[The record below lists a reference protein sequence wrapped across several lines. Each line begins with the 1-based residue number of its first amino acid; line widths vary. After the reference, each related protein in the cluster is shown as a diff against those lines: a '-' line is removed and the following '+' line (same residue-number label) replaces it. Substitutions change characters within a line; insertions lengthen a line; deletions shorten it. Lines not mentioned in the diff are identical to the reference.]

1 MAHLVNRFL
10 LLFPA
15 PNRMDVP
22 IPKKKWSSI
31 TCWWWLGTLVLAG
44 TGAAG
49 VNWSRPSQR
58 LHVAAS
64 RLTISPVARGNF
76 QEFTAIDG
84 VVQPLR
90 TVYLDAAEA
99 GTVQQVLV
107 EEGVTLTVGQPLL
120 RLANPD
126 LQLEMVNHE
135 TAVYDLMNNLRNT
148 RNQLLQNRILRQN
161 QLADI
166 DFLLVEARR
175 VFETNQALYDQKV
188 IARQDYLQSQN
199 AYRYQLRRHQLTQQT
214 LRQDSAAMQQQ
225 LGTMQTSVQHMTS
238 NLALMRRKLDDLLL
252 RAPVGGRLSS
262 LTVEIGEAKTRG
274 QRLGQI
280 DALAGVKLHAAV
292 DEFYIARI
300 ASGQVGEVLAEGQ
313 AYPLR
318 VTKIFAQVAKGLQI
332 DLAFTGAVPP
342 GLRRGQ
348 TLPIRLA
355 LSAKSPAVL
364 LPKGGFYQQTVGN
377 WAFRLSPDGTRAQRV
392 AIRLGRQNPDYY
404 EVLAGLRPGDRV
416 VTSSYEGYADRQELV
431 LDSSQP

>member
-1 MAHLVNRFL
+1 
-10 LLFPA
+10 
-15 PNRMDVP
+15 MDVL
-22 IPKKKWSSI
+22 IPKKKWWFVAR
-31 TCWWWLGTLVLAG
+31 WWWLGVLVLAG

-49 VNWSRPSQR
+49 IYWPRPGQR

-64 RLTISPVARGNF
+64 RLTISLVTRGNF

-90 TVYLDAAEA
+90 TVYLDAPQA

-107 EEGVTLTVGQPLL
+107 EEGATLTAGQPLL

-126 LQLEMVNHE
+126 LQLEMVNRE
-135 TAVYDLMNNLRNT
+135 TAVYELMNNLRNT

-166 DFLLVEARR
+166 DFQLAEARR
-175 VFETNQALYDQKV
+175 VFDMNQQLYDQKV

-199 AYRYQLRRHQLTQQT
+199 AYHYQRRRRQLTQRA
-214 LRQDSAAMQQQ
+214 LRQDSVAMLQQ
-225 LGTMQTSVQHMTS
+225 LSTMQESVQRMSS

-252 RAPVGGRLSS
+252 RAPVGGQLSS
-262 LTVEIGEAKTRG
+262 LAAEVGEAKTRG

-280 DALAGVKLHAAV
+280 DALAGVKLHATV

-300 ASGQVGEVLAEGQ
+300 EVGQAGEVVVEGQ
-313 AYPLR
+313 AYALR

-332 DLAFTGAVPP
+332 DLAFDGAPPP

-355 LSAKSPAVL
+355 LSAKAPAVL

-377 WAFRLSPDGTRAQRV
+377 WAFKLGADGTRARRV
-392 AIRLGRQNPDYY
+392 PIRLGRQNPDYY
-404 EVLAGLRPGDRV
+404 EVLAGLQPGDLV
-416 VTSSYEGYADRQELV
+416 VTSSYEGYADQEELV
-431 LDSSQP
+431 LDNRQP

>member
-1 MAHLVNRFL
+1 
-10 LLFPA
+10 
-15 PNRMDVP
+15 MDVL
-22 IPKKKWSSI
+22 IPKKKWSFI
-31 TCWWWLGTLVLAG
+31 TRWWWLGALVLAG
-44 TGAAG
+44 TGVAG
-49 VNWSRPSQR
+49 LYWPRPGQR

-64 RLTISPVARGNF
+64 RLTISPVTRGNF

-90 TVYLDAAEA
+90 TVYLDAVEA

-107 EEGVTLTVGQPLL
+107 EEGTTLTAGQPLL
-120 RLANPD
+120 RLTNPD
-126 LQLEMVNHE
+126 LQLEMVNRE

-148 RNQLLQNRILRQN
+148 RTQLLQNRILRQN

-166 DFLLVEARR
+166 DFQLAEARR
-175 VFETNQALYDQKV
+175 VFDTNQVLYDQKV

-199 AYRYQLRRHQLTQQT
+199 AYRYQLRRRQLTQQT
-214 LRQDSAAMQQQ
+214 LHQDSVAMQQQ
-225 LGTMQTSVQHMTS
+225 LGTMQESVQRMTS
-238 NLALMRRKLDDLLL
+238 NLALMRRRLDDLLLL
-252 RAPVGGRLSS
+252 RAPVGGQLSS
-262 LTVEIGEAKTRG
+262 LAAEVGEAKTRG

-300 ASGQVGEVLAEGQ
+300 GAGQVGEVVVDGQ
-313 AYPLR
+313 AYALR

-332 DLAFTGAVPP
+332 DLAFTGASPP

-355 LSAKSPAVL
+355 LSAKAPALL

-377 WAFRLSPDGTRAQRV
+377 WAFKLGADGTRAQRV

-416 VTSSYEGYADRQELV
+416 VTSSYEGYADQQELV
-431 LDSSQP
+431 LDNGQQ

>member
-1 MAHLVNRFL
+1 
-10 LLFPA
+10 
-15 PNRMDVP
+15 MDVL
-22 IPKKKWSSI
+22 IPKKKWSFI
-31 TCWWWLGTLVLAG
+31 TRWWWLGALVLAA
-44 TGAAG
+44 TGLA
-49 VNWSRPSQR
+49 VMYWPRPGQR

-64 RLTISPVARGNF
+64 RLTISPVTQGNF

-107 EEGVTLTVGQPLL
+107 EEGSTLTAGQPLL

-126 LQLEMVNHE
+126 LQLEMVNRE
-135 TAVYDLMNNLRNT
+135 TAVYELMNNLRNT
-148 RNQLLQNRILRQN
+148 RNQLLQIRILRQN
-161 QLADI
+161 QLAEI
-166 DFLLVEARR
+166 DFQLAEAKR
-175 VFETNQALYDQKV
+175 VFDTNQALYDQQV

-199 AYRYQLRRHQLTQQT
+199 AYHYQRRRRQLTQQT
-214 LRQDSAAMQQQ
+214 LRQDSIAMQQQ
-225 LGTMQTSVQHMTS
+225 LGTMQESVQRMSS

-262 LTVEIGEAKTRG
+262 LAAEVGEAKTRG

-280 DALAGVKLHAAV
+280 DALVGVKLHATV

-300 ASGQVGEVLAEGQ
+300 ETGQAGEVIIEGQ
-313 AYPLR
+313 AYALR

-332 DLAFTGAVPP
+332 DLAFTGASPP

-355 LSAKSPAVL
+355 LSAKAPAVL

-377 WAFRLSPDGTRAQRV
+377 WAFKLAADGSRAQRV

-404 EVLAGLRPGDRV
+404 EVLAGLQPGDQV
-416 VTSSYEGYADRQELV
+416 VTSSYEGYADQQELV
-431 LDSSQP
+431 LDNRQP

>member
-1 MAHLVNRFL
+1 MDVLIPKRKWPLATRWWLVGAL
-10 LLFPA
+10 LL
-15 PNRMDVP
+15 
-22 IPKKKWSSI
+22 
-31 TCWWWLGTLVLAG
+31 AG
-44 TGAAG
+44 AGAARVYWPG
-49 VNWSRPSQR
+49 PGQR
-58 LHVAAS
+58 LQVAAS
-64 RLTISPVARGNF
+64 RLTISPVTRGNF

-90 TVYLDAAEA
+90 TVYLDAVEA

-107 EEGVTLTVGQPLL
+107 EEGTTLTVGQPLL

-126 LQLEMVNHE
+126 LQLEMVNRE

-166 DFLLVEARR
+166 DFQLAEAQR
-175 VFETNQALYDQKV
+175 VFDMNQKLYEQKV
-188 IARQDYLQSQN
+188 IARQEYLQSQN
-199 AYRYQLRRHQLTQQT
+199 AYRYQRRRRQLTQQT
-214 LRQDSAAMQQQ
+214 LRQDSVAMRQQ
-225 LGTMQTSVQHMTS
+225 LGTMQESVRRMTS
-238 NLALMRRKLDDLLL
+238 NLALMRRKMDDLLL
-252 RAPVGGRLSS
+252 RAPVGGQLSS
-262 LTVEIGEAKTRG
+262 LAAEIGEAKTRG

-292 DEFYIARI
+292 DEFYIPRVVI
-300 ASGQVGEVLAEGQ
+300 GQVGEVVVEGQ

-332 DLAFTGAVPP
+332 DLAFAGAVPP

-355 LSAKSPAVL
+355 LSEKTPAVL

-416 VTSSYEGYADRQELV
+416 VTSSYQGYADRQELV
-431 LDSSQP
+431 LDGSQP

>member
-1 MAHLVNRFL
+1 
-10 LLFPA
+10 
-15 PNRMDVP
+15 MDVL
-22 IPKKKWSSI
+22 IPKKKWAFV
-31 TCWWWLGTLVLAG
+31 TRWWWLGALLLAG
-44 TGAAG
+44 AVAAARY
-49 VNWSRPSQR
+49 WPRPGQR
-58 LHVAAS
+58 LHIAAS
-64 RLTISPVARGNF
+64 RLTISPVTRGNF

-107 EEGVTLTVGQPLL
+107 EEGVTLTAGQPLL
-120 RLANPD
+120 RLVNPD
-126 LQLEMVNHE
+126 LQLEMVNRE

-166 DFLLVEARR
+166 DFQLAEARR
-175 VFETNQALYDQKV
+175 VFDTNQVLYDQKV

-199 AYRYQLRRHQLTQQT
+199 AYRYQLRRRQLTQQT
-214 LRQDSAAMQQQ
+214 LRQDSVAMQQ
-225 LGTMQTSVQHMTS
+225 LGTMQESVRRMTS
-238 NLALMRRKLDDLLL
+238 NLALMRRKMDDLLL

-262 LTVEIGEAKTRG
+262 LAAEVGEAKTRG

-300 ASGQVGEVLAEGQ
+300 GAGQVGEVVVDGR
-313 AYPLR
+313 AYALR

-332 DLAFTGAVPP
+332 DLAFTGTPPP

-355 LSAKSPAVL
+355 LSAKAPAVL

-377 WAFRLSPDGTRAQRV
+377 WAFKLAADGTRAQRV

-416 VTSSYEGYADRQELV
+416 VTSSYEGYADQQELV
-431 LDSSQP
+431 LDSSRP

>member
-1 MAHLVNRFL
+1 
-10 LLFPA
+10 
-15 PNRMDVP
+15 MDIL
-22 IPKKKWSSI
+22 IPKKKWSFVAR
-31 TCWWWLGTLVLAG
+31 WWWLGVLVLAG

-49 VNWSRPSQR
+49 FYWPRSGQR
-58 LHVAAS
+58 LRVAAS
-64 RLTISPVARGNF
+64 RLTISPVTRGNF

-84 VVQPLR
+84 VVQPLH

-107 EEGVTLTVGQPLL
+107 EEGATLTAGQPLL
-120 RLANPD
+120 QLANPD
-126 LQLEMVNHE
+126 LQLEMVNRE

-166 DFLLVEARR
+166 DFQLAEAKR
-175 VFETNQALYDQKV
+175 VFDTNQVLYDQKV
-188 IARQDYLQSQN
+188 IAWQDYLQSQN
-199 AYRYQLRRHQLTQQT
+199 AYRYQLRRRQLTRQT
-214 LRQDSAAMQQQ
+214 LRQDSVAMQQQ
-225 LGTMQTSVQHMTS
+225 LGTMQESVQRMTS
-238 NLALMRRKLDDLLL
+238 NLALMRRKMADLLL

-262 LTVEIGEAKTRG
+262 LAAEVGEAKMRG

-300 ASGQVGEVLAEGQ
+300 AAGQVGEVVDGQ

-332 DLAFTGAVPP
+332 DLAFTGAPPP

-355 LSAKSPAVL
+355 LSAKGPAVL

-377 WAFRLSPDGTRAQRV
+377 WAFKLTADGTRAQRV

-404 EVLAGLRPGDRV
+404 EVLAGLQPGDQV
-416 VTSSYEGYADRQELV
+416 VTSSYEGYADQQELV
-431 LDSSQP
+431 LDSSRP

>member
-1 MAHLVNRFL
+1 
-10 LLFPA
+10 
-15 PNRMDVP
+15 MDVL
-22 IPKKKWSSI
+22 IPKKKWWFVAR
-31 TCWWWLGTLVLAG
+31 WWWLGLLVLVG
-44 TGAAG
+44 TAAAG
-49 VNWSRPSQR
+49 RYWPRPGQR

-64 RLTISPVARGNF
+64 RLTISPVTQGNF

-84 VVQPLR
+84 VVQPLH

-107 EEGVTLTVGQPLL
+107 EEGATLTAGQPLL

-126 LQLEMVNHE
+126 LQLEMVNRE
-135 TAVYDLMNNLRNT
+135 TAVYELMNNLRNT

-161 QLADI
+161 QLAEI
-166 DFLLVEARR
+166 DFQLAEARR
-175 VFETNQALYDQKV
+175 VFDTNQQLYDQQV

-199 AYRYQLRRHQLTQQT
+199 AYRYQLRRRQLTQQT
-214 LRQDSAAMQQQ
+214 LRQDSIAMQQQ
-225 LGTMQTSVQHMTS
+225 LGTLQESVQRMSS
-238 NLALMRRKLDDLLL
+238 NLNLMRRKLDDLLL
-252 RAPVGGRLSS
+252 RAPVGGQLSA
-262 LTVEIGEAKTRG
+262 LAAEVGEAKTRG

-280 DALAGVKLHAAV
+280 DALTGVKLHATV

-300 ASGQVGEVLAEGQ
+300 GAGQVGEVVVEGQ
-313 AYPLR
+313 AYALR

-332 DLAFTGAVPP
+332 DLDFTGAPPP

-355 LSAKSPAVL
+355 LSAKAPAVL

-377 WAFRLSPDGTRAQRV
+377 WAFKLGADGTRAQRV

-404 EVLAGLRPGDRV
+404 EVLAGLQPGDRV
-416 VTSSYEGYADRQELV
+416 VTSSYEGYADQKELV
-431 LDSSQP
+431 LDNSQP

>member
-1 MAHLVNRFL
+1 
-10 LLFPA
+10 
-15 PNRMDVP
+15 MDVL
-22 IPKKKWSSI
+22 IPKKKWWFVAR
-31 TCWWWLGTLVLAG
+31 WWWVGILVLAA

-49 VNWSRPSQR
+49 IYWPRPGQR

-64 RLTISPVARGNF
+64 RLTISPVIRGNF

-107 EEGVTLTVGQPLL
+107 EEGATLTAGQPLL
-120 RLANPD
+120 QLANPD
-126 LQLEMVNHE
+126 LQLEMVNRE
-135 TAVYDLMNNLRNT
+135 TAVYELMNNLRNT

-161 QLADI
+161 QLAEI
-166 DFLLVEARR
+166 DFQLAEARR
-175 VFETNQALYDQKV
+175 VFDSNQQLYDQQV

-199 AYRYQLRRHQLTQQT
+199 AYHYQRRRRQLTQQT
-214 LRQDSAAMQQQ
+214 LRQDSVAMLQQ
-225 LGTMQTSVQHMTS
+225 LGTMQESVRRMSS

-262 LTVEIGEAKTRG
+262 LAAEVGEAKTRG

-280 DALAGVKLHAAV
+280 DALVGVKLHATV

-300 ASGQVGEVLAEGQ
+300 ETGQVGEVIIEGQ
-313 AYPLR
+313 AYALR
-318 VTKIFAQVAKGLQI
+318 VTKVFAQVAKGLQI
-332 DLAFTGAVPP
+332 DLAFTGAPP
-342 GLRRGQ
+342 PSLRRGQ

-355 LSAKSPAVL
+355 LSAKAPAVL

-377 WAFRLSPDGTRAQRV
+377 WAFKLGADGTRAQRV

-416 VTSSYEGYADRQELV
+416 VTSSYEGYADHQELV
-431 LDSSQP
+431 LDGTNHNQSVNN